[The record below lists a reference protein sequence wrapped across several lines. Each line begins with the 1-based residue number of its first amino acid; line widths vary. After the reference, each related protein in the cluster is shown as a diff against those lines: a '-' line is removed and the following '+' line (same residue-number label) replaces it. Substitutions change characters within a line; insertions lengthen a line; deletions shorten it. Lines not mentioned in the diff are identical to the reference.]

1 MLTVDLIRKVRM
13 SLSRGESFRG
23 VSKRYNLSRNTVR
36 KIARSEETEF
46 KYPKRAPRYPVLGQ
60 VMERLAERLAADA
73 ESAASR
79 RRSGRKLFE
88 ELCSEGYEGSYDSV
102 RRYVKFWKESH
113 RRGLPSAYVPLDFA
127 MGEAFQF
134 DWSEETV
141 ELGGICQKL
150 QVAQVRLC
158 YSRMRFCV
166 AFTRQ
171 EMPMLISAH
180 VKAHDFFG
188 GLCLRGIYDNAKT
201 VVDKIGRG
209 KERVFNKRFLQL
221 ASHYLFEPEAC
232 TPAAGWEK
240 GQIENQVKSNRQSV
254 FVPRLRFESLADLNA
269 HLAEQMIIEAHH
281 NRHPQFGDKTVWQ
294 VFEEERPYLRKQ
306 STPFNGYQT
315 EERRVNSECLV
326 NFDRNHYSV
335 PCEYAGKAVS
345 VRVYAERLV
354 FAVDGVTV
362 AEHKRE
368 FGKGRRILN
377 PLHYLALLE
386 RKPGA
391 LRNGLPFREWD
402 LPGPIE
408 AVWELI
414 RRYPDWD
421 RQMARILSA
430 IPNYGLEAVSVACET
445 ALESGVVSQS
455 VILNHLARLTE
466 EPAVEDLSPPRRL
479 VLLMEPKADCFIYD
493 RLLGGEHVA

>member
-13 SLSRGESFRG
+13 SLARGESFRA
-23 VSKRYNLSRNTVR
+23 VSERYNLSRNTVR

-46 KYPKRAPRYPVLGQ
+46 KYPKREPRYPALGP
-60 VMERLAERLAADA
+60 VMEQLAERLAVDA
-73 ESAASR
+73 EAPVSR

-88 ELCSEGYEGSYDSV
+88 ELRSEGYEGSYDSV
-102 RRYVKFWKESH
+102 RRYVKSWKESH
-113 RRGLPSAYVPLDFA
+113 RRGLSSAYVPLGFA
-127 MGEAFQF
+127 KGEAFQF

-141 ELGGICQKL
+141 ELGGACYKL
-150 QVAQVRLC
+150 QVAQMRLC
-158 YSRMRFCV
+158 YSRMRFCL

-171 EMPMLISAH
+171 ELPMLIAAH

-188 GLCLRGIYDNAKT
+188 GLCQRGIYDNAKT
-201 VVDKIGRG
+201 VVDKVGRG
-209 KERVFNKRFLQL
+209 KERVFNQRFLQL

-254 FVPRLRFESLADLNA
+254 FVPRLRFESLSELNA
-269 HLAEQMIIEAHH
+269 HLAEQMIVEAHH
-281 NRHPQFGDKTVWQ
+281 NRHPEFADKTVWQ

-306 STPFNGYQT
+306 PAPFTGYQT

-354 FAVDGVTV
+354 FAVDGATV
-362 AEHKRE
+362 AEHERE

-402 LPGPIE
+402 LPEAIE
-408 AVWELI
+408 AVWEQI

-430 IPNYGLEAVSVACET
+430 IPAYGLEAVCVACET
-445 ALESGVVSQS
+445 ALETGTVSQS

-466 EPAVEDLSPPRRL
+466 EPAAEAVQPPPRL
-479 VLLMEPKADCFIYD
+479 VLRLEPKADCFIYD